1 MNKHTIHKMIAIM
14 VASCI
19 GILSAPAFAVQDSVQ
34 RDITQRVQQAKQKLQ
49 QAEAAK
55 GAERKKL
62 MGEHMQMMKED
73 TEKCR
78 TMKPTA
84 GLSEKEREEWHM
96 EHQKIMQEIMD
107 QMMQENQMMQKMENM
122 PMDSG
127 DIHKQ

>member
-1 MNKHTIHKMIAIM
+1 MNKHTINKMIAI
-14 VASCI
+14 VAVSCI
-19 GILSAPAFAVQDSVQ
+19 GFISASAFAGQDSFQ
-34 RDITQRVQQAKQKLQ
+34 RDMTQRVLQAKQKLQ

-73 TEKCR
+73 MEKCR
-78 TMKPTA
+78 TMKPKA
-84 GLSEKEREEWHM
+84 GLSEKEREEWYI

-107 QMMQENQMMQKMENM
+107 QMMQENHMMQKME

-127 DIHKQ
+127 DMHK

>member
-1 MNKHTIHKMIAIM
+1 MNKHTIHKIIAI
-14 VASCI
+14 VAVSCI
-19 GILSAPAFAVQDSVQ
+19 GFISASAFAGQDSFQ
-34 RDITQRVQQAKQKLQ
+34 RDMTQRVIQAKQKLQ

-73 TEKCR
+73 MEKCR
-78 TMKPTA
+78 TMKPKA
-84 GLSEKEREEWHM
+84 GLSEKEREEWYI

-107 QMMQENQMMQKMENM
+107 QMMQENHMMQKMEDM

-127 DIHKQ
+127 DMHKQ